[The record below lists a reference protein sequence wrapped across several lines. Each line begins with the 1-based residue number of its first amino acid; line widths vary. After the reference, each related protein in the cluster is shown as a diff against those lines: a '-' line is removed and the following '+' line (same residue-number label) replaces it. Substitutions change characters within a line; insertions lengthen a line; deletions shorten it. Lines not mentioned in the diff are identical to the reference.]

1 MQVQRKIT
9 DVHESPSPRGL
20 GASSFLAKAASRVL
34 AGLLLAWMIG
44 PPFPGAAANE
54 PPDFA
59 RDIYPILQRA
69 CFECHGATKQAAG
82 LRLDEPRF
90 ALRDR
95 TIINPGQAAASE
107 LVRRIRLDASDE
119 QVMPNRGAP
128 LGKAE
133 IARIQ
138 AWIDAGAVWPEN
150 LQPATHWAYR
160 PPQRSVPPLSRLARS
175 TRTPLDA
182 WIAVRLEQSGLTFA
196 EPAARASLLRR
207 VSLDLIGLPPSL
219 DDVESFE
226 QDESPD
232 AFERVVD
239 RLLASPQYG
248 VRWARPW
255 LDYARYADSHGFQR
269 DDFRD
274 LWPYRDW
281 VVNALN
287 NDLPFTQF
295 TLEQLAGDLLP
306 GATESQRIAT
316 GFNRS
321 APTNVEAGSD
331 PEETRVNQVHDRV
344 HTLGM
349 VWLGSTLECAQ
360 CHDHKYDPF
369 SQNDYYGLFAF
380 FNNTALEADRVNP
393 KVPGSIQFK
402 GPSMELM
409 DAATETR
416 RSELQT
422 RLAQVQASLASLAKQ
437 AERGLEEWA
446 ASQRRDAAQAVAEH
460 VLPIDHFHSN
470 AGATHAILADHS
482 VLVSGEPAPDKDTYV
497 VKLRTTLT
505 GIRGLKLEALVD
517 DSLPGKGPGRGDAE
531 RPNFVLTQVRAT
543 AAPLSDPERG
553 QPIKF
558 TAARASFSQANL
570 PVTHLLKADN
580 PPRSGW
586 AINPKFHES
595 HWAVLETAAPLGF
608 AGGTLFTLRL
618 DQNYGGARTI
628 GRLRVSVV
636 TGDLGGE
643 SLPVELRDLL
653 AIPAERWNPKQR
665 QTLAKLRMR
674 DNPQLAQLEQER
686 ASLENRMRGL
696 TAPSTLIMRE
706 DTPRRTTVFQRG
718 DFRTPGATI
727 EPATPAML
735 HPLAVPAAAATG
747 ANASNASATGA
758 NATGANATGAN
769 ATGTSAT
776 GTSATG
782 ASASSARAA
791 GTSASGALASGAA
804 APTRLDLA
812 RWLVSR
818 DNPLVARAAV
828 NRWWLELFGR
838 GLVGTPEDFG
848 VKGQRPTHP
857 ELLDGLASEF
867 MERGWSPKDCLRTLV
882 TSATYRQESRASARL
897 LELDDRNETY
907 ARGPRY
913 RLEAELVR
921 DNALAVAGL
930 LNPRLGGP
938 PVRPYQ
944 PDGLWVKVGGQRY
957 DYEVSPGD
965 EKHRRGL
972 YVVWKR
978 AAPYPSFVSFDA
990 NNRMACR
997 VYRPRSN
1004 TPLQALA
1011 LMNDPVYVEAAM
1023 AFAARVLSDR
1033 PQADDA
1039 TRIRYAFRLG
1049 LSRQPNAEEVAILAN
1064 LLAAER
1070 AARDA
1075 DVRSTREFVG
1085 KYPLPAGMTPVE
1097 FTAWY
1102 AVAAAILNLDEFI
1115 SKG

>member
-1 MQVQRKIT
+1 M
-9 DVHESPSPRGL
+9 
-20 GASSFLAKAASRVL
+20 AL
-34 AGLLLAWMIG
+34 AGILQFGLLAL
-44 PPFPGAAANE
+44 PFTSAAVAE
-54 PPDFA
+54 QPDFA

-69 CFECHGATKQAAG
+69 CFECHGAQKQSAD
-82 LRLDEPRF
+82 LRLDERRF

-95 TIINPGQAAASE
+95 TIIAPGNAAASE
-107 LVRRIRLDASDE
+107 LARRISLPTDDE
-119 QVMPNRGAP
+119 QIMPNRGAP
-128 LGKAE
+128 LSQAE
-133 IARIQ
+133 VVRIK

-150 LQPATHWAYR
+150 LQPAVHWAYR
-160 PPQRSVPPLSRLARS
+160 PPHRHVPPVHSLGSSVRNQ
-175 TRTPLDA
+175 LDA
-182 WIAVRLEQSGLTFA
+182 WIAVRLEQAGMAFA
-196 EPAARASLLRR
+196 EPANRATLLRR
-207 VSLDLIGLPPSL
+207 VSLDLVGLPPTL
-219 DDVESFE
+219 DDLESFE
-226 QDESPD
+226 RDESPD

-287 NDLPFTQF
+287 TDLPFTQF
-295 TLEQLAGDLLP
+295 TVEQLAGDLLP

-349 VWLGSTLECAQ
+349 VWLGTTLECAQ

-369 SQNDYYGLFAF
+369 SQKDYYSLFAF
-380 FNNTALEADRVNP
+380 FNNTAMEADRTNP

-402 GPSMELM
+402 GPNLELA
-409 DAATETR
+409 DASLVAQR
-416 RSELQT
+416 AALQA
-422 RLAQVQASLASLAKQ
+422 RLDQVNASLASLVQEADQ
-437 AERGLEEWA
+437 GLDEWA
-446 ASQRRDAAQAVAEH
+446 ESRKRDAARSAEEH
-460 VLPIDHFHSN
+460 VLPIASFDSTS
-470 AGATHAILADHS
+470 GATHAILADHS
-482 VLVSGEPAPDKDTYV
+482 VLVGGEPAPDKDTYIV
-497 VKLRTTLT
+497 EFRTMLT
-505 GIRGLKLEALVD
+505 GIRGLKLEVLTD
-517 DSLPGKGPGRGDAE
+517 DSLPGKGPGRGDAQ
-531 RPNFVLTQVRAT
+531 RPNFVLNNVVVT
-543 AAPLSDPERG
+543 AAPLAQPERA
-553 QPIKF
+553 QTVKF
-558 TAARASFSQANL
+558 TAARASFSQANQ
-570 PVTHLLKADN
+570 PVANLLKVDN
-580 PPRSGW
+580 PSRSGW

-595 HWAVLETAAPLGF
+595 HWALLETAAPLGF
-608 AGGTLFTLRL
+608 GGGTLLTLRL
-618 DQNYGGARTI
+618 EQNFGGARTI
-628 GRLRVSVV
+628 GRLRVSAA
-636 TGDLGGE
+636 TGNAGGE
-643 SLPVELRDLL
+643 SLPAELRGLL
-653 AIPAERWNPKQR
+653 AVPADRRTAKQR
-665 QTLAKLRMR
+665 QTLAQFRLRDHPR
-674 DNPQLAQLEQER
+674 HAQLEQER
-686 ASLENRMRGL
+686 AGL
-696 TAPSTLIMRE
+696 ATRLSALKPPSTLVMRE
-706 DTPRRTTVFQRG
+706 DTPRRTTLFQRG
-718 DFRTPGATI
+718 DFRSPGSPI
-727 EPATPAML
+727 EPATPAAL
-735 HPLAVPAAAATG
+735 HAMVG
-747 ANASNASATGA
+747 SF
-758 NATGANATGAN
+758 
-769 ATGTSAT
+769 TSAI
-776 GTSATG
+776 
-782 ASASSARAA
+782 
-791 GTSASGALASGAA
+791 
-804 APTRLDLA
+804 PTRLDLA

-828 NRWWLELFGR
+828 NRWWTELFGH

-857 ELLDGLASEF
+857 ELLDGLAIEF
-867 MERGWSPKDCLRTLV
+867 MDRGWSPKELLRTLV
-882 TSATYRQESRASARL
+882 TSHTYRQTSRATARL

-913 RLEAELVR
+913 RLEAELIR

-938 PVRPYQ
+938 PIRPYQ

-965 EKHRRGL
+965 EKYRRGL

-997 VYRPRSN
+997 VNRPRSN

-1011 LMNDPVYVEAAM
+1011 LMNDPVYVEAAK
-1023 AFAARVLSDR
+1023 AFAARVLAER

-1039 TRIRYAFRLG
+1039 TRIRHAFRLG
-1049 LSRQPNAEEVAILAN
+1049 LSRQPHAEEVAILAD

-1070 AARDA
+1070 VARAADGQSARG
-1075 DVRSTREFVG
+1075 FVG
-1085 KYPLPAGMTPVE
+1085 AYPLPSGITPVE